1 MSDLRGD
8 HQGDCGLAI
17 ESRSWGY
24 PGDSGHVT
32 PGKGSWR
39 WGHPGECG
47 HVTSGAGSGRDL
59 LW

>member
-24 PGDSGHVT
+24 PGDSGHVIRVQ
-32 PGKGSWR
+32 GLG
-39 WGHPGECG
+39 GG
-47 HVTSGAGSGRDL
+47 VTLETVDI
-59 LW
+59 